1 LKPVMAGSNS
11 QARAAWTL
19 ARRQHWLL
27 TYDQLLSLGYTRH
40 AIAHRAA
47 SGRLHRVR
55 PRVFA
60 VGRRPSDREAE
71 WMAAF
76 LSLGSHAGLSDD
88 SAAALWRLR
97 DERTTDIHVTLPP
110 GIDRRQRGLIV
121 HRRSLS
127 PDDLTRRDGIRVTTP
142 IRTLIDLATR
152 IPSAELEA
160 VINAADKLDL
170 VDPET
175 LRAALDERRGQQ
187 GVGIV
192 RRLLD
197 RRTFALTDS
206 ELERRFLPILR
217 RAGLPPP
224 LTQHWVNGFRVDFYW
239 PELGLVVETDGLR
252 YHRSPAQQAR
262 DRVRDQAHT
271 AAGLTPLR
279 FTHTQVRYGPE
290 HVEATLRAVGQRL
303 SRQLSL
309 GISSRP
315 QAA

>member
-47 SGRLHRVR
+47 SGRLYRVR

-60 VGRRPSDREAE
+60 VGRRPSDRQAE

-152 IPSAELEA
+152 IPSAEFEA

-224 LTQHWVNGFRVDFYW
+224 LTQHLVNG
-239 PELGLVVETDGLR
+239 LGST
-252 YHRSPAQQAR
+252 S
-262 DRVRDQAHT
+262 T
-271 AAGLTPLR
+271 
-279 FTHTQVRYGPE
+279 GP
-290 HVEATLRAVGQRL
+290 
-303 SRQLSL
+303 SYDWW
-309 GISSRP
+309 
-315 QAA
+315 